1 MPQSLVQPVQRGLVA
16 LALTAL
22 LGCAPKDSA
31 IMPAPTPTQTPSPA
45 PTYKD
50 GIYSA
55 IGTYGGLPSH
65 LTVTLDLQQGLIRNV
80 QVKTHATDPTS
91 LDYQRRFAEAVPA
104 VVAGKSLQDVKVGK
118 LAGASGCPIGFNDA
132 LAQIRRQ
139 AAR

>member
-1 MPQSLVQPVQRGLVA
+1 MPQPLLPALQRGLSA

-22 LGCAPKDSA
+22 LGCAPKDSP
-31 IMPAPTPTQTPSPA
+31 IMPATAITQA

-50 GIYSA
+50 GTYTA

-65 LTVTLDLQQGLIRNV
+65 LTVTVNLQQGLLSKV

-91 LDYQRRFAEAVPA
+91 LDYQRRFADAVPQ
-104 VVAGKSLQDVKVGK
+104 VVEGKPLKDVNVGK

-132 LAQIRRQ
+132 LDQIRKQ
-139 AAR
+139 AVN